1 MTYYFIGVKVK
12 LMKKNSPLTLMT
24 LKYITSANSRYAC
37 MPRMKKIGLQYI
49 KNECITFALAGSI
62 KYHAYHCSKYVLF
75 SSCYTAIQLY
85 SHWNYMYIRQNAMN
99 HLYVLSQKL
108 QYSATS
114 LFTEQKISSAIM
126 PEQPIQRAFQ
136 PSWVSKDVFWYLLQ
150 IHCHQF
156 QVPRK
161 GRPSHSA
168 LDQ

>member
-1 MTYYFIGVKVK
+1 MHHICLSWLHKVSCISLQQVCCIFK
-12 LMKKNSPLTLMT
+12 LLYSHTD
-24 LKYITSANSRYAC
+24 
-37 MPRMKKIGLQYI
+37 
-49 KNECITFALAGSI
+49 
-62 KYHAYHCSKYVLF
+62 
-75 SSCYTAIQLY
+75 IQQNLEQ

-114 LFTEQKISSAIM
+114 LFTEQKISSAII

-150 IHCHQF
+150 IHCHKF

-168 LDQ
+168 LEISSS